1 MDEPL
6 RLFLRTKRDVA
17 ERSHKKEDAIL
28 EMELR
33 KSDSEQYIKPQSARA
48 DVIFS
53 LMPINSELLDQSHS
67 TNSNLKVRVIIKHG
81 IYYSELVRVLI
92 GVCGLQVNIDSL
104 DEKGEVILEISGD
117 VLAEDINLAVN
128 ILVPH
133 MDELFDFSAEFSS
146 GVIGIMQIVT
156 LMEIDEALMR
166 RRIK

>member
-1 MDEPL
+1 MKL
-6 RLFLRTKRDVA
+6 R
-17 ERSHKKEDAIL
+17 S
-28 EMELR
+28 
-33 KSDSEQYIKPQSARA
+33 SDSEQYIKPQSSRA

-53 LMPINSELLDQSHS
+53 LLPTNLQLLDNEHS
-67 TNSNLKVRVIIKHG
+67 ISSNLKVRAIIKHG
-81 IYYSELVRVLI
+81 VYYSELVRVLI

-117 VLAEDINLAVN
+117 VLSEDINLAIN

-133 MDELFDFSAEFSS
+133 MDELFDFGAKFSS
-146 GVIGIMQIVT
+146 GVMGIMQIIT